1 MTTAFAFEANIGA
14 EAHDCP
20 LERAAGMRF
29 AQAQQIVELEIREHV
44 E

>member
-1 MTTAFAFEANIGA
+1 MATALAFEPDVGA
-14 EAHDCP
+14 EAYDGP
-20 LERAAGMRF
+20 FERAARVRF